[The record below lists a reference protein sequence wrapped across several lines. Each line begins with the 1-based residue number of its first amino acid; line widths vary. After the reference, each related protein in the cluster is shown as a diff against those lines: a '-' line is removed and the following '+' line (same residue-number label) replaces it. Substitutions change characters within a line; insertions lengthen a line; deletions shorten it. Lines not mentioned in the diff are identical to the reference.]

1 MLSPYSNH
9 TVVDSP
15 FGFTVPFSM
24 AVLNETLAACP
35 VVTMGGWPETGVGVG
50 VTVEVGDADGVGVA
64 VAVGVGVGV
73 IKEVVKLHEY
83 AEAMRN
89 PARSVASV
97 IVHV

>member
-24 AVLNETLAACP
+24 AELNVTLAATP

-64 VAVGVGVGV
+64 VTMGDGVGV
-73 IKEVVKLHEY
+73 IEEVVKLVSLPY
-83 AEAMRN
+83 DV
-89 PARSVASV
+89 PALFWATSLL
-97 IVHV
+97 